1 MSAATD
7 TKAKTLTVGGALLA
21 ALAASSCC
29 IGPLVMAALGIGGAG
44 AMSVLSA
51 YRPYI
56 LILTATLLG
65 GGFYLTYRRP
75 KAVAGDACGCER
87 PRASRAGRAGLW
99 AASVLVVLFA
109 AAPTLLAKVLD
120 PAAVRQAPADPTVQL
135 EQAVIV
141 VQGMDCEACAAHLR
155 TALAKVGGFHGL
167 SLDLARHSVTVSYE
181 PAAGRLDA
189 YVAAIDDLGYE
200 ATLGPIESR
209 GPR

>member
-1 MSAATD
+1 MFPATD

-29 IGPLVMAALGIGGAG
+29 IGPLVLAALGIGGAG

-75 KAVAGDACGCER
+75 KALEGDACGCER
-87 PRASRAGRAGLW
+87 PRASRAGRTGLW
-99 AASVLVVLFA
+99 VATVLVVLFA

-120 PAAVRQAPADPTVQL
+120 PAAAPSAPADATVQL

-141 VQGMDCEACAAHLR
+141 VQGMDCEACAVHLR

-167 SLDLARHSVTVSYE
+167 TLDLARHSVTVSYE

-189 YVAAIDDLGYE
+189 YIAAIDDLGYE